1 MSVEFVLLFPVLFL
15 ILYGLITYALIFSAQ
30 HTLSLAAAEGG
41 RAALRYQRADTAEEA
56 LALRAAA
63 AQSAA
68 GQSLNWLRNI
78 AGVDAVSVPLPVAAT
93 CASDAALRCLL
104 VSVTYDYQAAPLVP
118 RLLGPLSLPTPAR
131 LSSEAVVQI
140 GPMQLL

>member
-41 RAALRYQRADTAEEA
+41 RAALRYQRADTADEA

-78 AGVDAVSVPLPVAAT
+78 AGVDAVSAVAQA
-93 CASDAALRCLL
+93 CASDAALRCLQ

-118 RLLGPLSLPTPAR
+118 RLLGPLSLPTPSQ